1 MRARS
6 VDSPLAPRQRQI
18 LGMVAGGQSNKEIA
32 RALGIG
38 LSTVKNTLTQTY
50 WRLGA
55 RNRTEAVVWWYREG
69 AHHGDS

>member
-1 MRARS
+1 MRS
-6 VDSPLAPRQRQI
+6 LPIDLPLAPRQRQI

-32 RALGIG
+32 RALGLSI
-38 LSTVKNTLTQTY
+38 STVKNTLTKTY

-69 AHHGDS
+69 AHHAD

>member
-1 MRARS
+1 
-6 VDSPLAPRQRQI
+6 
-18 LGMVAGGQSNKEIA
+18 MVAGGQSNKEIA

-55 RNRTEAVVWWYREG
+55 RNRTEAVVWWYRKG
-69 AHHGDS
+69 AHNGDS